1 MDTYPPTQY
10 LFYYSLYLEL
20 SLDYIKPSPEAWDWR
35 WLVTMM
41 MTVLLPACDQELNIK
56 LKVGIIDIRLGGYVT
71 MIQLRLDQ
79 LCILH
84 HY

>member
-20 SLDYIKPSPEAWDWR
+20 SLDYIKPLPEAWDWR

-79 LCILH
+79 LFILH
-84 HY
+84 H